1 MRMIVTEQFGSRIF
15 PYAQWP
21 GSQHAHVARVYAIKI
36 SCKIQK
42 LLCGSADGLYS
53 SRMHGRFDLDGG
65 PAQAAI
71 RRQGQ
76 RVESVALAEGVGIFP
91 ARRGIGNH
99 DGENSAARQWMQQDR
114 DFRVVI
120 FFCRSFLPRI

>member
-1 MRMIVTEQFGSRIF
+1 MVVSEQFGSRIF
-15 PYAQWP
+15 PYAQRP
-21 GSQHAHVARVYAIKI
+21 GSQHAHVARVYVIKI

-42 LLCGSADGLYS
+42 LLCSSADELYS

-76 RVESVALAEGVGIFP
+76 GVESVAFAEGVGIFP

-99 DGENSAARQWMQQDR
+99 DGENSAAREWMQQGR
-114 DFRVVI
+114 FFRAV
-120 FFCRSFLPRI
+120 